1 MAVITIRRFF
11 FLALAAFAIVACGRS
26 QPARGGA
33 RHVSIA
39 AAADLKFALDELM
52 AACRREHPEIE
63 LTATYGSSGNFY
75 SQILNGAPFD
85 LFLSADVEYPRQLA
99 DQQFVLRDSEFVY
112 ALGRL
117 AIWVP
122 SSSAL
127 DLSNGMQAV
136 ANASHVAIANPAH
149 APYGRA
155 AVAAM
160 RSAGVYDSVGTKL
173 VYGENVGQALQFAQS
188 GAADIGIVALA
199 LALAPP
205 VKATGR
211 YVEVPASLFPPI
223 RQGGAIVKRT
233 TDADA
238 AWAVRAFL
246 MSDEAA
252 SVLQRYGFG
261 LPERR

>member
-1 MAVITIRRFF
+1 MFA
-11 FLALAAFAIVACGRS
+11 ALAIAACGRG
-26 QPARGGA
+26 QPSRGA
-33 RHVSIA
+33 SRHVSIA
-39 AAADLKFALDELM
+39 AAADLEFALDELM
-52 AACRREHPEIE
+52 AACRREHPDIA

-85 LFLSADVEYPRQLA
+85 VFLSADVEYPRRLA
-99 DQQFVLRDSEFVY
+99 DQRFTLPGSEFVY

-122 SSSAL
+122 SSSAI
-127 DLSNGMQAV
+127 DLSSGMQAV
-136 ANASHVAIANPAH
+136 ATASHVAIANPAH

-160 RSAGVYDSVGTKL
+160 RSAGVYDAAGRKL

-188 GAADIGIVALA
+188 GAADIGIVALS

-205 VKATGR
+205 VKAIGR
-211 YVEVPASLFPPI
+211 YTEVPASLFPPI

-233 TDADA
+233 ADADA
-238 AWAVRAFL
+238 ARAVRAFL
-246 MSDEAA
+246 TSDEAGKI
-252 SVLQRYGFG
+252 LQRYGFG